1 MMIIIVIKLILPC
14 YLCNDEVHT
23 ITDLFYCTLG
33 YAKMYYIAWQNITQV
48 DIISNIPRPEPA
60 KLKEASAVG
69 MIAEIG
75 K

>member
-1 MMIIIVIKLILPC
+1 MIIIVIKLILPC

-33 YAKMYYIAWQNITQV
+33 YAKMYYIVWQNITQV

-60 KLKEASAVG
+60 KVKNPTPEGPALN
-69 MIAEIG
+69 
-75 K
+75 